1 MCPVTAATLAISATA
16 TSGFAAVAVGAVAG
30 AAAGAAIGVGVSGVV
45 NVATGRGFFE
55 GAGKS
60 ALFGAIGGGF
70 SGGVTGA
77 ISPLS
82 ASAGTLFEVGAA
94 LAPYAPSAT
103 SIAVT
108 AAAGSLLGSLT
119 PGTPE
124 YSSAIQAARAPQQ
137 RANSQNITPH
147 GRGGSQAML
156 SLPSAIQMPKEIKQ
170 TKRDEID
177 PHTDNGACAQPGC
190 KPA

>member
-82 ASAGTLFEVGAA
+82 ASAGTLFEVGAT

-124 YSSAIQAARAPQQ
+124 YSSAIQAARDPQQ
-137 RANSQNITPH
+137 NSQNITTS
-147 GRGGSQAML
+147 GSGGSQARF
-156 SLPSAIQMPKEIKQ
+156 SLASAIQRSKERKLTQ
-170 TKRDEID
+170 KDVSDLSID
-177 PHTDNGACAQPGC
+177 TGSFASTGLQFA
-190 KPA
+190 